1 MGEAPFVAPSVAPSF
16 APSFAYP
23 RGLARMDTLLWI
35 LVVVLMVVGV
45 AGTVL
50 PALPGAALVF
60 AGILLGAWIDDF
72 QRVSSTTVIFCGLL
86 MLVAWG
92 ADYVSAMLGAKRAG
106 ASRLAV
112 IGAAAGTVLG
122 LFTGFVGLLF
132 MPLVGAAIGEYIADR
147 NAARAAHVGIS
158 TWIGLLVGTVAKVV
172 ITFVMVGLFVAALLI
187 T

>member
-1 MGEAPFVAPSVAPSF
+1 
-16 APSFAYP
+16 
-23 RGLARMDTLLWI
+23 MDTLLWI
-35 LVVVLMVVGV
+35 LVVVLVVVGV